1 MERAARPSA
10 GALALLLALAA
21 PGSLWRSHGWALDT
35 PNERITLVGLT
46 GVHVVVYDM
55 GGEGER
61 AGLRP
66 AGLQV
71 ELEQRLR
78 RAGLRALGPSEAL
91 ASKGRP
97 TLELRLS
104 LARSPEAPQLY
115 VYSVDLTLRQQIQL
129 ARDRTID
136 SFAITWSDP
145 PTVGTVEPARLSVV
159 RDAVRAKLNQ
169 FIAAWQ
175 AANPD

>member
-1 MERAARPSA
+1 MRLPRAWIVAFSV
-10 GALALLLALAA
+10 ALAA
-21 PGSLWRSHGWALDT
+21 PALALDT

-61 AGLRP
+61 AGLGP
-66 AGLQV
+66 SSLQA

-78 RAGLRALGPSEAL
+78 KAGLRALGASDAL
-91 ASKGRP
+91 KSASRP
-97 TLELRLS
+97 TLELRLK
-104 LARSPEAPQLY
+104 LVRSHEAPPLY
-115 VYSVDLTLRQQIQL
+115 VYSVDLALRQQIQL
-129 ARDRTID
+129 ARNRTIE

-145 PTVGTVEPARLSVV
+145 PEVGAVERVRVSVV
-159 RDAVRAKLNQ
+159 RDAIRAKVEQ
-169 FIAAWQ
+169 FVSAWQ